1 MKLFYHSGRKLAVS
15 RHRQAGFTLLEM
27 FFVMVVM
34 LWVIA
39 AILSVQYIGLREEQ
53 LMESKAGANDT
64 ARRSVS
70 QMLSDIRAAKGYDIG
85 NVPAS
90 GTNFTVITN
99 GNLQGTAVRL
109 YTAVLSSSQAVS
121 LTNFTQYYFDLSQV
135 AANDGLLWRFTSAA
149 PTPTVVASNLINTL
163 YFTSEDYLGNTQ
175 MVRTYK
181 GVIHTTL
188 QFCQFQYP
196 QTPIG
201 TNGLFDY
208 YRIDCRA
215 TPHLPDGP

>member
-1 MKLFYHSGRKLAVS
+1 MKLFYHSARNLTAS
-15 RHRQAGFTLLEM
+15 RRSQQGFTLVEM
-27 FFVMVVM
+27 MIVVVVM
-34 LWVIA
+34 LIVIA
-39 AILSVQYIGLREEQ
+39 GVLSEQYIGMREEQ

-64 ARRSVS
+64 ARMSIS
-70 QMLSDIRAAKGYDIG
+70 QMLADIRGAKGYDIG
-85 NVPAS
+85 NTVS
-90 GTNFTVITN
+90 GTNFTIVTN
-99 GNLQGTAVRL
+99 GILQGNSVRL
-109 YTAVLSSSQAVS
+109 YTAVITTNQTVNLSDYT
-121 LTNFTQYYFDLSQV
+121 LYYFDLSQV
-135 AANDGLLWRFTSAA
+135 ANNDGLLWRLTSTTT
-149 PTPTVVASNLINTL
+149 TPTIVASNLINTL

-175 MVRTYK
+175 TVRTYK

>member
-1 MKLFYHSGRKLAVS
+1 MKLFSHSGPRCAPP
-15 RHRQAGFTLLEM
+15 RPHQQGFTLVEM
-27 FFVMVVM
+27 MIVVVVMMVV
-34 LWVIA
+34 IA
-39 AILSVQYIGLREEQ
+39 GVLSEQYIGMREEQ

-70 QMLSDIRAAKGYDIG
+70 QMLADIRGAKGYDIG
-85 NVPAS
+85 NTTA
-90 GTNFTVITN
+90 GTNFMIVTN

-109 YTAVLSSSQAVS
+109 YTAIISSNQTVNLS
-121 LTNFTQYYFDLSQV
+121 NYTQYYFDLSQV
-135 AANDGLLWRFTSAA
+135 ANNDGLLWRFTSTST
-149 PTPTVVASNLINTL
+149 TPTMVASNLINTL

-175 MVRTYK
+175 TVRTYK

-208 YRIDCRA
+208 YRMDCRA

>member
-1 MKLFYHSGRKLAVS
+1 MEMMIVS
-15 RHRQAGFTLLEM
+15 F
-27 FFVMVVM
+27 VM

-39 AILSVQYIGLREEQ
+39 GILSEQYIGMRQEQ

-70 QMLSDIRAAKGYDIG
+70 QMLADIRAAKGYDIG
-85 NVPAS
+85 NTTA
-90 GTNFTVITN
+90 GTNFMIITN
-99 GNLQGTAVRL
+99 GYLQGTAVRL
-109 YTAVLSSSQAVS
+109 YTAIISSNQTVDLSNYT
-121 LTNFTQYYFDLSQV
+121 LYYFDLSQV
-135 AANDGLLWRFTSAA
+135 ANNDGLLWRLTSTY
-149 PTPTVVASNLINTL
+149 PTPTIVASNLINTL
-163 YFTSEDYLGNTQ
+163 YFTGEDYLGNTQ
-175 MVRTYK
+175 TVRTYK

-208 YRIDCRA
+208 YRMDCRA